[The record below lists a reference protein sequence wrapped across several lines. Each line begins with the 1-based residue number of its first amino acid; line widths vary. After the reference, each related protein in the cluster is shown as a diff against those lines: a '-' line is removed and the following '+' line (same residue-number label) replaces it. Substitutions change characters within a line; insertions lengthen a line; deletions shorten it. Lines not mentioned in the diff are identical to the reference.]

1 MKGLILSI
9 TAGQG
14 HNQTAKVL
22 SEGFNSN
29 GIDCSYMDVFE
40 YINPLLSDSVSQI
53 YLMSTKNIPKIYGKF
68 YRMCENRPNDEMHGL
83 PKVTTRILAKKLLKK
98 IESERP
104 DFIIC
109 THVFAALL
117 VSCLDGYIN
126 HRAKTFGIVTDFTI
140 HPYWEDTSLNY
151 YVTPNKLLNGQA
163 RRKGIGA
170 DKILPIGIPIAPKFA
185 SKMPRDAALAELG
198 LPNERTVLVMSGS
211 MGFGDVAS
219 EIQALAETDMDFQI
233 VTICGNNTK
242 LKKCIDKLDLP
253 KKIFNYGYVNNVDLF
268 MDASE
273 CIVTKPGGLTS
284 SEALAKGIPMVISN
298 PIPGQEDRNVEF
310 LLNAGAAIKVSPTY
324 PIDDALIQLFSDN
337 RLRLIQETIKQLGK
351 PNSTQTLIDFVKEN
365 CK

>member
-1 MKGLILSI
+1 
-9 TAGQG
+9 
-14 HNQTAKVL
+14 
-22 SEGFNSN
+22 
-29 GIDCSYMDVFE
+29 
-40 YINPLLSDSVSQI
+40 
-53 YLMSTKNIPKIYGKF
+53 
-68 YRMCENRPNDEMHGL
+68 
-83 PKVTTRILAKKLLKK
+83 
-98 IESERP
+98 
-104 DFIIC
+104 
-109 THVFAALL
+109 
-117 VSCLDGYIN
+117 
-126 HRAKTFGIVTDFTI
+126 
-140 HPYWEDTSLNY
+140 
-151 YVTPNKLLNGQA
+151 
-163 RRKGIGA
+163 
-170 DKILPIGIPIAPKFA
+170 
-185 SKMPRDAALAELG
+185 
-198 LPNERTVLVMSGS
+198 
-211 MGFGDVAS
+211 
-219 EIQALAETDMDFQI
+219 MDFQI